1 MLKISHFIRLF
12 FSGILLLSFSNIF
25 GQEQEDKLLQLM
37 KQELEYSMEELKK
50 QDNIPYYMNM
60 RAMDDYSITVVSSF
74 GAVTTA
80 NENRTRTLVPQ
91 IRLGSPELDNFK
103 YNMQGGIA
111 GPNAQGAQGVILPL
125 DNNSPDAI
133 REAIW
138 RETLQRYEYARN
150 MYDQA
155 KTRATVSVADE
166 DKAPCFSEAPVEHYY
181 EAPVAAG
188 TSEDRHQTGL
198 GTSNGRGFRRV
209 QDLSRVTP
217 GISQF

>member
-60 RAMDDYSITVVSSF
+60 RAMDDYNMTVISSF

-80 NENRTRTLVPQ
+80 DESRMRTLVPQ

-103 YNMQGGIA
+103 YNGQGSVV
-111 GPNAQGAQGVILPL
+111 GPNAQGARG
-125 DNNSPDAI
+125 S
-133 REAIW
+133 
-138 RETLQRYEYARN
+138 
-150 MYDQA
+150 
-155 KTRATVSVADE
+155 
-166 DKAPCFSEAPVEHYY
+166 CF
-181 EAPVAAG
+181 
-188 TSEDRHQTGL
+188 TSG
-198 GTSNGRGFRRV
+198 
-209 QDLSRVTP
+209 
-217 GISQF
+217 